1 MKVWKRC
8 LSAVLAFMIIIT
20 SVKFTEAAG
29 AYDIDNFIWT
39 ASDAEV
45 VAACYGLDK
54 KETAVLLNPAVN
66 GGTEYTLFAPYDNE
80 TEGKTNLVAVDF
92 VNQYVYAKVL
102 HTGGYSW
109 IPTEA
114 ILSANGEEE
123 TIALAPGIC
132 YYNDIEYYANGA
144 FTYSGNSYNVN
155 VIYQLELDISTKEQ
169 TRILEIPQI
178 LAQTAQNLE
187 VNLYD
192 IDGDLLNL
200 GQMIPVLREI
210 LYIEYTE
217 KTVTQNNETIENVVP
232 LFDPELDAEVIEII
246 QTLYEEYINYDEALY
261 LYRFYEDYFN
271 YHNGKV
277 LTYAIEN
284 GQELCTQSEKLYEQ
298 AVVLRKDKRFNS
310 ACDKLADIDK
320 ELFNQLKKLDGTL
333 RSLAKSAGELALLSD
348 PENWRIL
355 DPTVQDRIFSDSY
368 TDEDFA
374 ALEAAVY
381 RIRNSEP
388 EMPEIETETLLAA
401 EIGVECDI
409 TYHEITVTVA
419 AETTTGNLEDT
430 SLKAL
435 EPVMTTIKLLEDS
448 TAEEIRQAIEDTG
461 IERFALSSWN
471 ALDTEYQ
478 INTGNYER
486 EENGIPKAL
495 NSDVECQIS
504 YSPKIY
510 RLKTN
515 FGKSGNVP
523 YGYKL
528 ELPKSTDED
537 ISYDYVVETEGGSKV
552 SYNEGI
558 TYKVTQP
565 VTITQTEGA
574 EKTEYRLFD
583 FLLDDPQYAMSD
595 DVKKIF
601 ASSAMESPTL
611 KIRMPDG
618 STVGEVIEENGSY
631 YIEAKNYDAGILG
644 MTWVPYIAYVKNG
657 DEELTKV
664 PFDGNRATWTE
675 DWFTHVDVSYQ
686 LKIEKVKDGLL
697 NRPVDEQEI
706 WEALNLP
713 HELVT
718 QTVKQNQLL
727 NGSEGVTAKTLYDQF
742 ISIAEMMT
750 PDNLELLSACMQ
762 TDEEKEA
769 MLRLRRSHEKGGG
782 WNTAADELALYTY
795 LKLCNEAGW
804 SLATYYKQGLYEKV
818 AEQSRVFAECLEV
831 ITSAKGLWDMLE
843 LVPEYQG
850 KMQKVVELLPKLRE
864 LAESIEAPHEAID
877 MDDAGYE
884 ELITH
889 LLTMEGKTSAVETSK
904 GVYAYS
910 SIRRHQLKVGAL
922 TISVQVNGNVPKTK
936 ELTYSMES
944 ASHTLTEEEAKIV
957 EAHIK
962 ALEEE
967 LGLTEEEKLYYEAP
981 VSTGIPKAGDSV
993 GKSGLVSL
1001 IYHPKK
1007 YLVTIAGVPEYEAHF
1022 TYKGSYVVQLPAYS
1036 TDANAKSYYR
1046 YKIKADDTEYI
1057 KVTNGEPGYS
1067 NYSFTKEDLTTL
1079 FINGHYE
1086 IYAREEIEILPAV
1099 EISVEML
1106 PDESLIR
1113 GCKTERVNSENVNLY
1128 LDVRPNGLT
1137 IENFKKM
1144 AAFSAENGKEVIVK
1158 EPDNSSIREPMNY
1171 EYLANGATVD
1181 CIVKDKQG
1189 DEHTTT
1195 FTIIILGDINKSGK
1209 IDINDAQLIAKN
1221 YLGTATEK
1229 EQIVDEISK
1238 AAADVNLNGN
1248 YKDSNDAHLLL
1259 KKINYWNSTSSDK
1272 KYESVL
1278 GQ

>member
-1 MKVWKRC
+1 
-8 LSAVLAFMIIIT
+8 MIFIT
-20 SVKFTEAAG
+20 SVNFAEAAG
-29 AYDIDNFIWT
+29 NYDKENFIWT
-39 ASDAEV
+39 ANDAEV
-45 VAACYGLDK
+45 VAGYYGLDEN
-54 KETAVLLNPAVN
+54 ETAVLSNPAVN
-66 GGTEYTLFAPYDNE
+66 RGNEYTLFAPYDNE
-80 TEGKTNLVAVDF
+80 TEGKNDLVTVDY
-92 VNQYVYAKVL
+92 VNQCVYAKAL
-102 HTGGYSW
+102 HTNGFSW
-109 IPTEA
+109 VPTEA
-114 ILSANGEEE
+114 ILSSAGEEE
-123 TIALAPGIC
+123 VIPLTEGIC
-132 YYNDIEYYANGA
+132 YYNEVEYCASGA
-144 FTYSGNSYNVN
+144 FTYSGNSYKVN
-155 VIYQLELDISTKEQ
+155 VIYQLDVDVSTEEQ

-178 LAQTAQNLE
+178 FAQTAKNLE
-187 VNLYD
+187 VSFYD
-192 IDGDLLNL
+192 IEDDLTDFIT
-200 GQMIPVLREI
+200 MIPAFYEMLNVEYAEEVSDISEIETKTADITEIKKPFLDPVEYEELISIIRVL
-210 LYIEYTE
+210 YQEYTE
-217 KTVTQNNETIENVVP
+217 NEQQLILSNMRQNYLSDYRGQI
-232 LFDPELDAEVIEII
+232 L
-246 QTLYEEYINYDEALY
+246 LYS
-261 LYRFYEDYFN
+261 F
-271 YHNGKV
+271 
-277 LTYAIEN
+277 EN
-284 GQELCTQSEKLYEQ
+284 GAHLQKESAKLLEYAHILRDNDLGGLCNGLRTLDQELYEQ
-298 AVVLRKDKRFNS
+298 LKNTRKVLRNLTGVGSRPS
-310 ACDKLADIDK
+310 ELTILAD
-320 ELFNQLKKLDGTL
+320 E
-333 RSLAKSAGELALLSD
+333 
-348 PENWRIL
+348 ENWAIL
-355 DPTVQDRIFSDSY
+355 DPAVQDRIFSDSY

-381 RIRNSEP
+381 RLRNSEP

-478 INTGNYER
+478 INTSNYER

-504 YSPKIY
+504 YSPKVY

-631 YIEAKNYDAGILG
+631 YIEAQNYDAGILG

-664 PFDGNRATWTE
+664 PFDGDRATWTE

-750 PDNLELLSACMQ
+750 PDNLGLLSACMQ

-967 LGLTEEEKLYYEAP
+967 LGLTEEEKVYYEAP

-1221 YLGTATEK
+1221 YLGTAEEK
-1229 EQIVDEISK
+1229 EKIVDEITK
-1238 AAADVNLNGN
+1238 YAADVNGNGT